1 MKEYIGIKRIKA
13 EPMTRGDYNKYR
25 GWQIPKNEN
34 PADEGYLVV
43 YEGVYESWSPKKVFE
58 EAYHESGSLS
68 FSEALYALKRGA
80 KIARAGWNGK
90 GMFLTLQ
97 PGSEVDGSLM
107 RNENAKNFYGDGKVR
122 ICPHIDMKAADGSY
136 VVGWLASQ
144 TDMLADDWCIVK

>member
-58 EAYHESGSLS
+58 EAYHESGKMS

-80 KIARAGWNGK
+80 SIARSGWNGK
-90 GMFLTLQ
+90 GMFLFLANGKDLTNCICTKDM
-97 PGSEVDGSLM
+97 PPCVDS
-107 RNENAKNFYGDGKVR
+107 V
-122 ICPHIDMKAADGSY
+122 CMKTAQNTI

-144 TDMLADDWCIVK
+144 TDMLACDWCIVE